1 MLEATLLLCWVSFP
15 FTLHFVSCVSTVRS
29 SCSDTAHTHTL
40 AQTDSQIHTDTH
52 TLIPIAVCE
61 TFNYEICINNVVGC
75 PYVDVFMYTDL
86 TMRAN
91 LFSHVHTHCVRST
104 THIHTNQQMYNT
116 KLSAMFAVH
125 IATHYTSTCVHMYW
139 VHVHDQK
146 GKYRHTEYTH
156 TKKNQNGWIWRERK
170 LQIKSLKDTKE
181 KHCWNFSFWIYFVVT
196 TLIFLIEREFKLNN
210 CGATAIEI
218 TTNRQTL
225 NIEYYSNKKKSNSK
239 DAVN

>member
-29 SCSDTAHTHTL
+29 SCSDIAHTHTL

-91 LFSHVHTHCVRST
+91 LFSHVHTQDCVRST
-104 THIHTNQQMYNT
+104 THILTNQQMYNT
-116 KLSAMFAVH
+116 KLSAMFAMH

-156 TKKNQNGWIWRERK
+156 TEKKSKWLNLTWTQATDKI
-170 LQIKSLKDTKE
+170 
-181 KHCWNFSFWIYFVVT
+181 
-196 TLIFLIEREFKLNN
+196 IERHERETLLKFFVLNLFCCN
-210 CGATAIEI
+210 HFNFFDRTWIQVE
-218 TTNRQTL
+218 
-225 NIEYYSNKKKSNSK
+225 
-239 DAVN
+239 